1 MKRSKKTAG
10 FTLIELLVVV
20 VILGILVTI
29 VGVNVLK
36 HPDRARVVA
45 AATQI
50 AFLKQGLSIYY
61 IHHGNYPTTLQALIT
76 PPAGDAAGRWDGP
89 YLDPAKIPKDPW
101 DHEYVY
107 RLPGSGGADYDI
119 ICYGKDGASGGDG
132 YDKDITNHNL
142 DELR

>member
-1 MKRSKKTAG
+1 MKRSKKRAG

-36 HPDRARVVA
+36 HPDRARQTA

-61 IHHGNYPTTLQALIT
+61 IHHGNYPTTLQALVT
-76 PPAGDAAGRWDGP
+76 TPAGDATGRWDG
-89 YLDPAKIPKDPW
+89 
-101 DHEYVY
+101 
-107 RLPGSGGADYDI
+107 
-119 ICYGKDGASGGDG
+119 
-132 YDKDITNHNL
+132 
-142 DELR
+142 